1 MTKWKRLRRRKERK
15 RTEELRGSKAEEK
28 PEEQTFRLKQ
38 ERERVEF
45 EKQLALTESEKT
57 SGNIQYSQETEK
69 LDNTKNSKPTTIL
82 AQIPRYAYLLAI
94 FALLSGVFFPLITP
108 GIPFDH
114 VIQGVATLFLGLAG
128 GILLFKA
135 TTSDN
140 RRGILIAIGF
150 ALITIC
156 LVLVYH
162 IKETF
167 TSLYF

>member
-1 MTKWKRLRRRKERK
+1 MTKWKRLRKLREKK
-15 RTEELRGSKAEEK
+15 RFEAEVLRPKAEGEEVKQTEPEK
-28 PEEQTFRLKQ
+28 ISK
-38 ERERVEF
+38 
-45 EKQLALTESEKT
+45 
-57 SGNIQYSQETEK
+57 NIQQSQEIEK

-114 VIQGVATLFLGLAG
+114 IIQGTATLFLGLAG

-140 RRGILIAIGF
+140 RREILIAIGF
-150 ALITIC
+150 ALITIS
-156 LVLVYH
+156 LVLIYQLREV
-162 IKETF
+162 F
-167 TSLYF
+167 TSHYY

>member
-1 MTKWKRLRRRKERK
+1 MTKWKRLRKLREKK
-15 RTEELRGSKAEEK
+15 RFEAEVLRPKAEVEEVKQTEPEK
-28 PEEQTFRLKQ
+28 ISK
-38 ERERVEF
+38 
-45 EKQLALTESEKT
+45 
-57 SGNIQYSQETEK
+57 NIQQSQEIEK

-114 VIQGVATLFLGLAG
+114 VIQGVAALFLGLVG

-135 TTSDN
+135 TTLDN

-150 ALITIC
+150 ALIAIC
-156 LVLVYH
+156 LVLIYH
-162 IKETF
+162 IQESF
-167 TSLYF
+167 SSLYF